1 MSLFPPLCSAVL
13 SEVSKGG
20 IQCGEGKEVMV
31 VGSLLH
37 RVFES
42 ALRLAQ
48 EGRPVTHSRVKGIMS
63 ELMHK
68 LSTLEDL

>member
-1 MSLFPPLCSAVL
+1 
-13 SEVSKGG
+13 
-20 IQCGEGKEVMV
+20 MV